1 MILDSYVYPYYA
13 WCALV
18 YRKESSLDSSLEA
31 FSYNP
36 ADVGFSSL
44 SVRVNE
50 NTNYLN
56 QLFLS
61 YWVEL
66 LLQR

>member
-1 MILDSYVYPYYA
+1 MNLGPKSYPDSPGILVHR
-13 WCALV
+13 LIT
-18 YRKESSLDSSLEA
+18 SLDSSLEA

-36 ADVGFSSL
+36 TDVSFSSI

-50 NTNYLN
+50 DTNYLN